1 MRTEEEILQRIH
13 RLCLQ
18 MAVYTHRNPFGLL
31 SEISQY
37 YYDQLRTEAKAL
49 SWAAGLT
56 REGYNSIYAA
66 AEKEYEEKYE
76 KIVNGLEVE

>member
-1 MRTEEEILQRIH
+1 MRTKKEILQRIH

-49 SWAAGLT
+49 AWVAGLT
-56 REGYNSIYAA
+56 YKDYKTIYAT

-76 KIVNGLEVE
+76 KIVNGFEDE